1 MGEVPSTTKSCFS
14 WFSSRDME
22 SRMQD
27 LNWTQVKN
35 VAKEISYALHLVHKT
50 SKGCPVDLKPLN
62 IMFEEV
68 MTQQQQQ
75 KHTQCIPTKWGLRR
89 NDRIILRDFGLFHV
103 SGDAVPCTTG
113 VILTMIGVPLP
124 NKRDVLGYGVI
135 LIQLLMDQAGFWDQ
149 FNMVSGPNLRASIDE
164 YVDQGGDLG
173 NFIKWRLL
181 EEARDE
187 EEAEIPKK
195 QLNIAKGHVAFSQQV
210 PAQ

>member
-1 MGEVPSTTKSCFS
+1 MHNRSDP
-14 WFSSRDME
+14 
-22 SRMQD
+22 
-27 LNWTQVKN
+27 
-35 VAKEISYALHLVHKT
+35 YH
-50 SKGCPVDLKPLN
+50 
-62 IMFEEV
+62 
-68 MTQQQQQ
+68 
-75 KHTQCIPTKWGLRR
+75 
-89 NDRIILRDFGLFHV
+89 DR
-103 SGDAVPCTTG
+103 SPE
-113 VILTMIGVPLP
+113 LP

-195 QLNIAKGHVAFSQQV
+195 QLNIAVSCLKKKTNLFD
-210 PAQ
+210 PLL